1 MEAYRETA
9 IDHEAGAEYCG
20 ISTGE
25 RAVKTRLYK
34 LRDKHP
40 ESVEIIAENPD
51 GSVFAHIPWSWISI
65 RPPKKINFSD
75 EHIEALRE
83 RMKSARSTKQY

>member
-9 IDHEAGAEYCG
+9 IEHEAGAEYCG

-34 LRDKHP
+34 LRDKRP
-40 ESVEIIAENPD
+40 ESVEIIAENAD

-65 RPPKKINFSD
+65 RPPKSINYT
-75 EHIEALRE
+75 EEQKKALVE
-83 RMKSARSTKQY
+83 NLGKYANCGN